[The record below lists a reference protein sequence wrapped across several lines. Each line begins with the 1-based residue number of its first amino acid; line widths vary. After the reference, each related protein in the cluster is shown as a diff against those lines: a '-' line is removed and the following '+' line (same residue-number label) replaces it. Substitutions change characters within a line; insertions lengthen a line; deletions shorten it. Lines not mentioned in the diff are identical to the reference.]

1 MVTERPGQG
10 SGRTKQAACQKAD
23 GLKIGKSGAAEGSGA
38 LKQDLSVDLQPEF
51 EVQGL
56 GSFPAEEH
64 PLE

>member
-23 GLKIGKSGAAEGSGA
+23 GLKIGESGAAEGSGA

-51 EVQGL
+51 EV
-56 GSFPAEEH
+56 
-64 PLE
+64 